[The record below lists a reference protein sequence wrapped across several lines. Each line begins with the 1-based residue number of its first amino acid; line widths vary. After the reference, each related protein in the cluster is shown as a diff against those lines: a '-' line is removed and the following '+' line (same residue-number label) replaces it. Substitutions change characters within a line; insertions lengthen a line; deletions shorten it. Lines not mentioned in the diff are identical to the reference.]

1 MRKIFLLLAVITA
14 LYSCEKDESLSKS
27 DLIINSWMLTE
38 TVKDSSILENDPVY
52 LKNSIYTFYEDFT
65 LELRILQSND
75 VVVGSWQLDEKE
87 NKLIIA
93 LPNVISEFKVIKIT
107 STSLWLSAEMVDG
120 TYLYKYLESEFIIF
134 D

>member
-14 LYSCEKDESLSKS
+14 LYSCDKDESLSKS

-38 TVKDSSILENDPVY
+38 TLKDSSILENDPVY

>member
-38 TVKDSSILENDPVY
+38 TLKDSSILENDPVY